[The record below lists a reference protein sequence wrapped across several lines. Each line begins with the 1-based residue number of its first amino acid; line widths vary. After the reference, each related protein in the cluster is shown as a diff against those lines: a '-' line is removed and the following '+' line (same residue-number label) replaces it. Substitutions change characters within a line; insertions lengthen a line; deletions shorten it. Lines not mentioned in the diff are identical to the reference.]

1 MALTSPVGFKTCA
14 VCGGGNF
21 LPHGRHINS
30 ICFLGWGTYLSKYVL
45 SWDWLVD
52 HSEIYEFH
60 FLLVILFSFTAGS
73 PEQERREAVTIIMGF
88 KKKKTKTRNKQ
99 TNPTHTK
106 HQVLGYRLPP
116 SCWRSLFVL
125 RLSSSHLWFKNHNI
139 TVHLLVCSTAGRCI
153 QWSEHLFTY
162 HFISCTW
169 NLISHHLFI
178 TW

>member
-21 LPHGRHINS
+21 LPHGRHINA

-88 KKKKTKTRNKQ
+88 KKTNKNKKQ
-99 TNPTHTK
+99 TNKPNTHKTP
-106 HQVLGYRLPP
+106 G
-116 SCWRSLFVL
+116 SG
-125 RLSSSHLWFKNHNI
+125 I
-139 TVHLLVCSTAGRCI
+139 
-153 QWSEHLFTY
+153 
-162 HFISCTW
+162 
-169 NLISHHLFI
+169 
-178 TW
+178 